1 MHPKVLVLDEP
12 TSGLD
17 PHYCSEL
24 RKIINAVLED
34 GCTVIELTHSMED
47 AAETDQIIVLHEG
60 DLVFSGTPHQ
70 TFTHFS
76 EAEFQELGLGIPHAL
91 AWAQR
96 LSHDTG
102 INLGEPLTLSELVDA
117 LVDVLVDVVTT
128 SPSAAQ
134 TSGTAQPSDAA
145 QSNDLT
151 QGGRY
156 GA

>member
-1 MHPKVLVLDEP
+1 
-12 TSGLD
+12 
-17 PHYCSEL
+17 
-24 RKIINAVLED
+24 
-34 GCTVIELTHSMED
+34 MED

-60 DLVFSGTPHQ
+60 DLVFSGSPHQ

-96 LSHDTG
+96 LSHATG

-117 LVDVLVDVVTT
+117 LVNVLSTN
-128 SPSAAQ
+128 PSNAQ
-134 TSGTAQPSDAA
+134 LSRATQAG
-145 QSNDLT
+145 NLT
-151 QGGRY
+151 QGGCY

>member
-1 MHPKVLVLDEP
+1 MV
-12 TSGLD
+12 S
-17 PHYCSEL
+17 

-60 DLVFSGTPHQ
+60 DLVFSGSPQQ

-91 AWAQR
+91 AWAQH
-96 LSHDTG
+96 LSRTTG

-117 LVDVLVDVVTT
+117 LVGVMTT
-128 SPSAAQ
+128 TPNAAQ
-134 TSGTAQPSDAA
+134 VIAAQVSTVQTSGAAQPSGTAQVS
-145 QSNDLT
+145 DLT